1 MKIHSDILT
10 RENLLEHVPD
20 GVTLELAEKG
30 SRKRR
35 HAFDVE
41 MAAEPGED
49 AHGVPRRYSRM
60 SGGPDR
66 AATWV
71 EYGDWMVELLK
82 IDRRAIVGTYDGAYS
97 FVLKTRGAAGG
108 RPAFEH
114 APEATDRWC
123 EELFPNGEHRRGV
136 PLAQEARR

>member
-71 EYGDWMVELLK
+71 EWGDWMVELFKLDENAV
-82 IDRRAIVGTYDGAYS
+82 IGDYDGREDFVRRTYDTAPH
-97 FVLKTRGAAGG
+97 
-108 RPAFEH
+108 RPEDEDA
-114 APEATDRWC
+114 EAHQRRWSEDLFYHFDKPSTDVRS
-123 EELFPNGEHRRGV
+123 
-136 PLAQEARR
+136 